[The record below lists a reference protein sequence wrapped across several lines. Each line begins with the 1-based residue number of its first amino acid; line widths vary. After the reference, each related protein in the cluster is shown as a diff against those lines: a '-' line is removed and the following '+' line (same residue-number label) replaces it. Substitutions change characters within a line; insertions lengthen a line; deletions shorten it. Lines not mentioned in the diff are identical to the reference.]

1 MKFLKLEILN
11 LASLDRQEGE
21 VVDFEHGALADST
34 IFSIVGPTGSGKSTL
49 LDAICLALYNRAP
62 RYPRKR
68 GDRNQNIEIFGSPE
82 DGENNRLAPTDSRN
96 ILTRGR
102 KTGYS
107 KLTFLA
113 NNGMVYRAEWHVRFQ
128 RVRYENARTLLYRIS
143 IKDGKQTEEPAD
155 WNALPDIIGLDYE
168 QFLRTVLIAQGS
180 FANFLNAKENERY
193 ELLEKLIGGEDTYSR
208 ICEKIDEHRRAA
220 ADSLKEIRAQLAAYK
235 KDDLS
240 EEQLAELNALI
251 ASLTERAENNRK
263 ELEGVKK
270 ALDWYERD
278 DKYASDLKACAE
290 DYGRARKEVDDMAQH
305 IARLAMHDATTD
317 AVAIYKDMK
326 ETETN
331 IAKSTADIKQGE
343 EQIAALQASIAN
355 ENNALNALKESAQ
368 TAHDNL
374 DKQKPHINRAR
385 AIDAEL
391 KTTLKGANEKDAAAK
406 AAEQATAAAQMALND
421 NAAAIDNTEGEAKRL
436 DEAYTALADETESK
450 TKQLRLSA
458 DSAATAY
465 SAEARKTE
473 GMKPETL
480 QEAKAEADKR
490 FNDLKM
496 AIRIKKELN
505 EKKTAIQQNTAELSS
520 LKQQGKEKEQALGNT
535 KAAVDNLN
543 NELNTLRHTHTL
555 MTSADWQRHRL
566 ALHDGKPCPLCGAIH
581 HPYATDA
588 TLAPVLSELAV
599 LIKNKE
605 TELEGLNQNFARLT
619 NELGSV
625 NGSIKQIEQNMTS
638 LEADVKRLTD
648 EWSILHWEPR
658 ITVSRTAESHEP
670 TLESM
675 LSLLPLAEQQAQ
687 KAAKALKDFNSLTD
701 NIDRLRKL
709 KDNAAEQLNRY
720 KEDADKRMKKA
731 EKDKNDVQR
740 LLATVKGQTDNL
752 KAQLKEKKESLAAC
766 LAALNEARLAT
777 ARLREEIRAE
787 IGDKDPD
794 KYEASLTASAKD
806 ADNKLAAKTEDIAKL
821 NNRLGVLSGKMTA
834 DKNQLL
840 SATTTLKRLST
851 ELDSWIEVYNEKRKT
866 TAPDTADITLTD
878 IALLYSATDNWEQM
892 RRDIQLKTDML
903 TRAKTLLDHAAN
915 VCKEHQQTK
924 PATTRDDLDKRKSEL
939 AVVSDTEL
947 IEAKSRKQRY
957 DHARRQMGLM
967 HDRKQQAEQ
976 TANEWT
982 AITYAIGTDGRTLR
996 KIAQC
1001 YTLRFLIAHA
1011 NAEIRK
1017 FNSRYELVQ
1026 VKHSLGIRVI
1036 DHDRADDIRD
1046 TTSLSGGE
1054 TFIVS
1059 LGLALGLSALSSRN
1073 ISFDNLFIDEGFGT
1087 LDPDTL
1093 ATVIDSLAMLQS
1105 SQGKKVGV
1113 ISHTDTMSERITTQ
1127 IRIIKNGNSGS
1138 SHIEVYP

>member
-21 VVDFEHGALADST
+21 VIDFEHGALADST

-82 DGENNRLAPTDSRN
+82 DGESNRLAPTDSRN

-128 RVRYENARTLLYRIS
+128 RVRYENARIVLYRITL
-143 IKDGKQTEEPAD
+143 KDGKQTEEPAE
-155 WNALPDIIGLDYE
+155 WNSLPDIIGLDYE

-208 ICEKIDEHRRAA
+208 ICEKIDEHRRSAV
-220 ADSLKEIRAQLAAYK
+220 DSLKEIHAQLAAYE

-240 EEQLAELNALI
+240 EEQLTELNTLI
-251 ASLTERAENNRK
+251 ASLEERAAQNRK
-263 ELEGVKK
+263 ELESVK
-270 ALDWYERD
+270 ASLDWYERD
-278 DKYASDLKACAE
+278 DKYASDLKTCTGNYELAQ
-290 DYGRARKEVDDMAQH
+290 KEVDDMAQPM
-305 IARLAMHDATTD
+305 ARLALHDATTD

-326 ETETN
+326 EAEAS
-331 IAKSTADIKQGE
+331 IAKSTDEIKQGE
-343 EQIAALQASIAN
+343 ELIGKLQACIAN
-355 ENNALNALKESAQ
+355 EENTLKTLKISAQ
-368 TAHDNL
+368 AAHDEL

-385 AIDAEL
+385 AINAEL
-391 KTTLKGANEKDAAAK
+391 KTTLKSVAEKDATAK
-406 AAEQATAAAQMALND
+406 AAEQAVATAQKALDDNTAATD
-421 NAAAIDNTEGEAKRL
+421 KTGREAKRL
-436 DEAYTALADETESK
+436 DEAYAALTAETEAK
-450 TKQLRLSA
+450 TKQLKLSA
-458 DSAATAY
+458 DSATAAY
-465 SAEARKTE
+465 SSEARKTE
-473 GMKPETL
+473 GMKTETL
-480 QEAKAEADKR
+480 QEAKAEADKTL
-490 FNDLKM
+490 NDLKM
-496 AIRIKKELN
+496 GIRILKEIK
-505 EKKTAIQQNTAELSS
+505 EKKATIKQKTTELSS
-520 LKQQGKEKEQALGNT
+520 LKLQGKEKEQALGNIKT
-535 KAAVDNLN
+535 SIESLN

-555 MTSADWQRHRL
+555 MTSSDWQTHRR
-566 ALHDGKPCPLCGAIH
+566 ALHDGKPCPLCGATH
-581 HPYATDA
+581 HPYADNK
-588 TLAPVLSELAV
+588 TLAPVLSELAE
-599 LIKNKE
+599 LISKKE
-605 TELEGLNQNFARLT
+605 AELESLNQNMSLLT
-619 NELGSV
+619 KELGSV
-625 NGSIKQIEQNMTS
+625 NGSIKQIENNTTS
-638 LEADVKRLTD
+638 LEAEIKRLVGEWNAIQCEPQTPVGGVAMDTD
-648 EWSILHWEPR
+648 S
-658 ITVSRTAESHEP
+658 

-675 LSLLPLAEQQAQ
+675 LNLLPLAEQRAQ
-687 KAAKALKDFNSLTD
+687 QSAKALKDFNTLAD
-701 NIDRLRKL
+701 NIERLRKL
-709 KDNAAEQLNRY
+709 KDNAAEQLNKY
-720 KEDADKRMKKA
+720 KEDADKRMKEA
-731 EKDKNDVQR
+731 EKEKNEAQK
-740 LLATVKGQTDNL
+740 LLATIKGQTDNL
-752 KAQLKEKKESLAAC
+752 KAQLKEKKESLALC
-766 LAALNEARLAT
+766 LATLNEARQVAT
-777 ARLREEIRAE
+777 RLREEMEAE

-794 KYEASLTASAKD
+794 KYETSLTASAKE
-806 ADNKLAAKTEDIAKL
+806 ADNKVSTKTEDIAKL
-821 NNRLGVLSGKMTA
+821 NNRLGMLSGKMTA

-840 SATTTLKRLST
+840 SATTMLKQRST
-851 ELDSWIEVYNEKRKT
+851 ELASWIEAYNEKRKT
-866 TAPDTADITLTD
+866 AAPDDANITLSD
-878 IALLYSATDNWEQM
+878 IALLHSATDNWEQM
-892 RRDIQLKTDML
+892 RLDIQAKNDLL
-903 TRAKTLLDHAAN
+903 TRAKTLLDNATN
-915 VCKEHQQTK
+915 VSNEHQKTK
-924 PATTRDDLDKRKSEL
+924 PAATRDDLSKRKAEL
-939 AVVSDTEL
+939 ALMTDTEL

-957 DHARRQMGLM
+957 DHARQQMGLM

-976 TANEWT
+976 TASEWT
-982 AITYAIGTDGRTLR
+982 AITDAIGTDGRTLR

-1017 FNSRYELVQ
+1017 FNTRYELVQ